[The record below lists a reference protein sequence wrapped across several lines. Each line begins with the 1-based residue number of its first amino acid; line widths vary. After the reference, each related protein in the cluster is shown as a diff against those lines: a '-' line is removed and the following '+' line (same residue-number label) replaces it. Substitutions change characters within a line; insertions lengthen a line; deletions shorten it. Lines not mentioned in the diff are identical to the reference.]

1 MQQTSKNKTTQNTCQ
16 NSGESQ
22 RLWLESMLGQ
32 YVLAREQ
39 AMFDAVVSDVFGFN
53 ALQLGMLQLDALK
66 SSRIPHLIHV
76 GNREGDT
83 LCESDYLPFAES
95 CIDLVCLPHVL
106 EFSRNPHQTL
116 RETERVLVPEGHLIL
131 TGFNPISAWGIK
143 QVLTKDKGSAQEVH
157 YPWQGHFFTLS
168 RIKDWLALLGLE
180 YVSGSMNAYEPP
192 INDEEWLKRFEF
204 VGKLGKQWWPML
216 GGVYFIVAKKRVVN
230 MTLLKPNWKKNALQQ
245 KLAVSNNPKSKP
257 TQYRSTQQ
265 KVNND
270 STSRNLR

>member
-1 MQQTSKNKTTQNTCQ
+1 MQQTSQNKTTQNSGQ

-22 RLWLESMLGQ
+22 RVWLESMLGQ
-32 YVLAREQ
+32 YVLEREQ
-39 AMFDAVVSDVFGFN
+39 AMFDAVVSDIFGFN
-53 ALQLGMLQLDALK
+53 ALQLGMLQLNALK
-66 SSRIPHLIHV
+66 NSRIPHLIHL
-76 GNREGDT
+76 GNREGDA
-83 LCESDYLPFAES
+83 LCESDYLPFSES

-116 RETERVLVPEGHLIL
+116 REAERVLVPEGHLIL
-131 TGFNPISAWGIK
+131 TGFNPISAWGVK
-143 QVLTKDKGSAQEVH
+143 QVLTKDKSSAQGEH

-192 INDEEWLKRFEF
+192 INDEEWLKRFGF

-257 TQYRSTQQ
+257 TQQ